1 MAAMRLGAS
10 FMGKRL
16 TRKYQAMPKARLERW
31 HAITRARQRYGLHLT
46 VADLEAV
53 AADIQEGMIELRLV
67 EEQSNRVV
75 VYDCIIKGMDVRI
88 VYDKMRKAVTSFLP
102 RTKGVLHD

>member
-1 MAAMRLGAS
+1 
-10 FMGKRL
+10 MGKRL

-53 AADIQEGMIELRLV
+53 AADIQQGAMELKLI

-75 VYDCIIKGMDVRI
+75 VYDCVVMDVPVRI
-88 VYDKMRKAVTSFLP
+88 VYDRLRKAVTSFLP
-102 RTKGVLHD
+102 RTKEVLHG

>member
-1 MAAMRLGAS
+1 
-10 FMGKRL
+10 
-16 TRKYQAMPKARLERW
+16 MPKKRLERW

-46 VADLEAV
+46 TADLDEV

-102 RTKGVLHD
+102 RTKGVLHA